1 MRCLSHVKSSTA
13 QLGEGIW
20 QRKPRFNKQGLYAW
34 LRNGHLFI
42 LTYYASIKPVE
53 KTWMWH
59 VEPSFKSFAGHR
71 IWIAPWDPRKAHILV
86 STAEHVATLNSA
98 YWALSTFQSAFISAL
113 ALVVLSS
120 SFTWQ
125 EPWANLGRIL
135 ALACATTEKQECPV
149 STFACFRG
157 RAFLGIP
164 YSSPCVAKLN
174 KSVWS
179 ETRMLSTIVGV
190 LSRIDSDCC
199 MTILLRQLWEE
210 LLPCERTRWH
220 WSKHV
225 KFRPSWLFHQGCLSL
240 HTCQTAILSH
250 VGTLN
255 SAYWAFSTF
264 QSEFGPK

>member
-1 MRCLSHVKSSTA
+1 MLSAIVGVLSRIDSDCCMTILLRQLWEELLPWERTRWHWSKHVKFRPSWLFHKGCLSLHSCQTAILSHV
-13 QLGEGIW
+13 G
-20 QRKPRFNKQGLYAW
+20 
-34 LRNGHLFI
+34 
-42 LTYYASIKPVE
+42 
-53 KTWMWH
+53 
-59 VEPSFKSFAGHR
+59 
-71 IWIAPWDPRKAHILV
+71 
-86 STAEHVATLNSA
+86 TLNSA
-98 YWALSTFQSAFISAL
+98 YWAFYTFQSAFISAL

-135 ALACATTEKQECPV
+135 ALACATTEKHGCPV
-149 STFACFRG
+149 STIACFRG

-179 ETRMLSTIVGV
+179 ETRMLSAIVGV

-210 LLPCERTRWH
+210 LLPWERTPWH

-225 KFRPSWLFHQGCLSL
+225 KFRPSWLFHKGCFSL

-255 SAYWAFSTF
+255 SAYWACPPFNQHSLE
-264 QSEFGPK
+264 Q